1 VEEDIQMIQV
11 DGPSRRV
18 FVRFSNEDKV
28 KEILLDTNGI
38 CEYKHD
44 KGEISQVSVEIA
56 GMGTKRIRIAGL
68 PPEVKKATIKESL
81 SKYGEFVNI
90 GTKCRQPFIDMRFS
104 TP

>member
-1 VEEDIQMIQV
+1 
-11 DGPSRRV
+11 V